1 MAMIIAPRTL
11 DYLGWKRIEKRLS
24 HHLRTPFNR
33 EQPAALEFL
42 PDAAAVS
49 DQMSRIGE
57 LKDLIAAG
65 ESPEFSG
72 VTDIRELCRRASKE
86 GTLDAMEL
94 LQVGDCLHGL
104 SRLRGYLSSHSHQLQ
119 SNRHL
124 ASRMHDLRT
133 LSSQISASLDRD
145 GRIKDSASASLR
157 DLRTRASA
165 IHQSIRERLEDFLK
179 SRKAEE
185 MVQDKYFTLRE
196 DRYVLP
202 IRIERKGNL
211 EGIVHGVSQ
220 TGQTVFIEPQFLISA
235 NNRLKLMQEEVR
247 REEFLVLQELTDGL
261 AELREQVVESLA
273 AAADLDRVCA
283 RALLALEMKAHA
295 PQIDPESRLELRRCR
310 SPHLL
315 LAGQEVIPNDI
326 VLGGDNSW
334 MVLSGPNAGGKS
346 VALKTCGLC
355 LLMARAGLHIPASA
369 DSQIPI
375 LQGLHALPG
384 DLEDVDANLS
394 TFSGHLQALNQALA
408 SAGPGHLVLIDE
420 ITVGTEPDQGSA
432 LGAAFLTSLA
442 DTGTM
447 GIVAT
452 HYERLKALAMGDSRF
467 ANGAMGMDWKSLAP
481 TYTLVIGSPGSSR
494 TFEIARRFEVPE
506 AVIHQS
512 QEILQG
518 RGGGMLEEALKKLDE
533 KARNLEEAT
542 RVEQEKSLA
551 ADQLMRRRVL
561 AMEQLKKHADRITA
575 RKVNESMK
583 DVEEALMLVSFL
595 VAQLQTG
602 KPDHKDLD
610 MKRRTLKEVK
620 ARLEKKAQE
629 LTDDEAARELAPGP
643 PVDLTVGCDVLVKK
657 YRKKA
662 TVVQLH
668 DKDQTATLQ
677 MGPLRL
683 RLSYKEIVP
692 MAAEPKKEPTR
703 RLEAAVPGIKEHR
716 VDLRGLS
723 AEEALNKMEKALDQ
737 AMFTAGAL
745 LTIVHGHGTGRLKVA
760 VRKYLKS
767 CAYPLEFKPGKREE
781 GGDGVTM
788 IEFK

>member
-11 DYLGWKRIEKRLS
+11 VYLGWQRIKDRVA
-24 HHLRTPFNR
+24 HHLQTPFNR
-33 EQPAALEFL
+33 EQPDFLEFL
-42 PDAAAVS
+42 EDGPAVTRLL
-49 DQMSRIGE
+49 SRVSE
-57 LKDLIAAG
+57 MNELIANG
-65 ESPEFSG
+65 DSPEFSG

-86 GTLDAMEL
+86 GTLDPMEL

-104 SRLRGYLSSHSHQLQ
+104 SRLRGYLSSNAHQLQ
-119 SNRHL
+119 ANRHL
-124 ASRMHDLRT
+124 STQMHDLRAP
-133 LSSQISASLDRD
+133 SSRISASLDRD
-145 GRIKDSASASLR
+145 GRIKDSASALLR
-157 DLRTRASA
+157 DLRTRASV
-165 IHQSIRERLEDFLK
+165 IHQSIRERLDDFLK

-202 IRIERKGNL
+202 IRIERKGSL

-247 REEFLVLQELTDGL
+247 REEFVVLQELTDEV
-261 AELREQVVESLA
+261 AEIETQISQSLTA
-273 AAADLDRVCA
+273 ATELDRVCA
-283 RALLALEMKAHA
+283 RSLLALEMKAHP
-295 PQIDPESRLELRRCR
+295 PQVGTGPRVEFRRCR

-315 LAGQEVIPNDI
+315 LAGQEVVPNDI
-326 VLGGDNSW
+326 VLGDHHSW

-369 DSQIPI
+369 DSVVPI
-375 LQGLHALPG
+375 LEGLHALPG

-394 TFSGHLQALNQALA
+394 TFTGHLKALNLALT
-408 SAGPGHLVLIDE
+408 SAGQGHLVLIDE

-432 LGAAFLTSLA
+432 LGAAFLTGLA
-442 DTGTM
+442 DTGAM

-452 HYERLKALAMGDSRF
+452 HYERLKALAMSDGRF
-467 ANGAMGMDWKSLAP
+467 ANGAMGMDWKTLAP
-481 TYTLVIGSPGSSR
+481 TYTLLIGNPGSSR

-506 AVIHQS
+506 EIIHQA

-518 RGGGMLEEALKKLDE
+518 RGGGMLEEALKELDE
-533 KARNLEEAT
+533 RAREFAEAT
-542 RVEQEKSLA
+542 KVEQDKALA
-551 ADQLMRRRVL
+551 ADQLKRRRVL

-583 DVEEALMLVSFL
+583 DVEEALALVSFL

-620 ARLEKKAQE
+620 ARLEKKSRE
-629 LTDDEAARELAPGP
+629 LTDDEAARELGQGP
-643 PVDLTVGCDVLVKK
+643 PADLVVGGDVLVKK
-657 YRKKA
+657 FRKKA

-668 DKDQTATLQ
+668 DKEQSATLQ
-677 MGPLRL
+677 MGPMRL

-692 MAAEPKKEPTR
+692 MASEPKKEPTR

-723 AEEALNKMEKALDQ
+723 AEEAVNKMEKALDQ

-745 LTIVHGHGTGRLKVA
+745 LTIVHGHGTGRLKEA
-760 VRKYLKS
+760 VRNYLKNS
-767 CAYPLEFKPGKREE
+767 AYPLEFKPGKREE

>member
-1 MAMIIAPRTL
+1 MAMIVAPRTL
-11 DYLGWKRIEKRLS
+11 EYLGWQRIGDRLA
-24 HHLRTPFNR
+24 HHVRTPFNR
-33 EQPAALEFL
+33 VLADPLPFL
-42 PDAAAVS
+42 PDAAAVGLE
-49 DQMSRIGE
+49 MSRIGE
-57 LKDLIAAG
+57 LKELLSTGD
-65 ESPEFSG
+65 SPEFSG
-72 VTDIRELCRRASKE
+72 VTDIRDFCRRASKE
-86 GTLDAMEL
+86 GTLDPMEL

-104 SRLRGYLSSHSHQLQ
+104 SRLRGFLSSHAHQLQ
-119 SNRHL
+119 ANRHL
-124 ASRMHDLRT
+124 TVRLHDLRA
-133 LSSQISASLDRD
+133 LSSQIAASLDRD
-145 GRIKDSASASLR
+145 GRIKDSASPALS
-157 DLRTRASA
+157 DLRARASV
-165 IHQSIRERLEDFLK
+165 IHQSIRERLDEFLK
-179 SRKAEE
+179 TRKAEE

-202 IRIERKGNL
+202 IRVERQSTL
-211 EGIVHGVSQ
+211 DGIVHGVSQ
-220 TGQTVFIEPQFLISA
+220 TGQTVFVEPQFLISA

-247 REEFLVLQELTDGL
+247 REEQQVLRNLSDGV
-261 AELREQVVESLA
+261 AEREDHIKESLVTA
-273 AAADLDRVCA
+273 AQLDLLCA
-283 RALLALEMKAHA
+283 RAFLALEMKAHA
-295 PQIDPESRLELRRCR
+295 PQLASQPRIELRRCR

-315 LAGQEVIPNDI
+315 LAGQEVVPNDI
-326 VLGGDNSW
+326 VLGDDHRW

-369 DSQIPI
+369 DSNVPI
-375 LQGLHALPG
+375 LEGLHALPG

-394 TFSGHLQALNQALA
+394 TFTGHLQALNQALSA
-408 SAGPGHLVLIDE
+408 AGPGHLVLIDE

-432 LGAAFLTSLA
+432 LGAAFLTGLA
-442 DTGTM
+442 DTGTL

-452 HYERLKALAMGDSRF
+452 HYERLKALAMGDARF
-467 ANGAMGMDWKSLAP
+467 ANGAMGMDWENLAP

-494 TFEIARRFEVPE
+494 TFEIARRFDVPE
-506 AVIHQS
+506 SVIHQA

-518 RGGGMLEEALKKLDE
+518 RGGGMLEDALKRLDE
-533 KARNLEEAT
+533 RARELKEAT
-542 RVEQEKSLA
+542 RLEQGKTREA
-551 ADQLMRRRVL
+551 EQLMRRRLL

-575 RKVNESMK
+575 RKVNDSMK
-583 DVEEALMLVSFL
+583 DVEEALALVSFL

-629 LTDDEAARELAPGP
+629 LTDEEAARELAPGP
-643 PVDLTVGCDVLVKK
+643 PADLVVGGDVLVKK
-657 YRKKA
+657 FRKKA

-668 DKDQTATLQ
+668 DKEQAATLQ
-677 MGPLRL
+677 MGPMRL

-692 MAAEPKKEPTR
+692 MAREAQKEPTR
-703 RLEAAVPGIKEHR
+703 RLEAAVPGITEHR

-723 AEEALNKMEKALDQ
+723 VEEAINKMEKALDQ

-745 LTIVHGHGTGRLKVA
+745 LTIVHGHGTGRLKDS

-767 CAYPLEFKPGKREE
+767 SAYPVEFKPGKREE

-788 IEFK
+788 VEFK